1 MDLEDMI
8 AAVPL
13 VGSVKQSDIPTPE
26 EYDYWDGREK
36 RIFFIDYELDDSYE
50 LIELAKTIIKI
61 NFDDS
66 LIPVNERKPITIFI
80 FSYGGDSNQASFFS
94 DLLISSKTP
103 VVTVATGVAMSAAFE
118 IFLAGKKRYA
128 FEHTQMLVHS
138 GSASFKG
145 TAEQIEDAQKNYKKM
160 LDRSKDYVLERTSI
174 DEKTFN
180 KNRNKDW
187 YLTKEDFIKYH
198 IVDKIVTCLDE
209 VFEPAA
215 FE

>member
-1 MDLEDMI
+1 MDFEDMI
-8 AAVPL
+8 TAIPI
-13 VGSVKQSDIPTPE
+13 VGGVKESDIPSPD
-26 EYDYWDGREK
+26 EYDYWNNREK
-36 RIFFIDYELDDSYE
+36 RIFFIDYELDDSYR
-50 LIELAKTIIKI
+50 LIDLGKTIIKI
-61 NFDDS
+61 NHDD
-66 LIPVNERKPITIFI
+66 IGVPVEKRTPIILFI
-80 FSYGGDSNQASFFS
+80 FSYGGDAAQASFFT

-118 IFLAGKKRYA
+118 IFLAGSKRYA

-160 LDRSKDYVLERTSI
+160 LDRSKVYVLERTGI

-187 YLTKEDFIKYH
+187 YLTKDDFIKYH
-198 IVDKIVTCLDE
+198 IVDKIISCIDDI
-209 VFEPAA
+209 FE
-215 FE
+215 